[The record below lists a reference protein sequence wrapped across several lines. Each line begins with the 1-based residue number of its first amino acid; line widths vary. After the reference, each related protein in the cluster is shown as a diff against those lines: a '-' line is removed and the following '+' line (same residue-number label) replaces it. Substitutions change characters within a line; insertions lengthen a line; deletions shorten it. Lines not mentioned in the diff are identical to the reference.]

1 MVVVA
6 AALAAAA
13 MGKNN
18 KRPRSVTHVKDIKCP
33 AHPCLP
39 HRKASLIPMVTEL
52 DSPHSPRT
60 TTSRISTPPVL
71 NTHPRTGACSI
82 VPHEGGVGM

>member
-1 MVVVA
+1 
-6 AALAAAA
+6 
-13 MGKNN
+13 
-18 KRPRSVTHVKDIKCP
+18 
-33 AHPCLP
+33 
-39 HRKASLIPMVTEL
+39 MVTEL